1 VKWVT
6 GGAIVFLVLIL
17 TVPFLTNLFQF
28 EKISITEALISTL
41 AGLFSVVGFEMY
53 KYIKGTK
60 EKRRIQESH
69 LLVR

>member
-1 VKWVT
+1 VKWVI

-28 EKISITEALISTL
+28 EKITIAETAISTL

-53 KYIKGTK
+53 KFIKGRR
-60 EKRRIQESH
+60 EKGRLQESP
-69 LLVR
+69 LLVS